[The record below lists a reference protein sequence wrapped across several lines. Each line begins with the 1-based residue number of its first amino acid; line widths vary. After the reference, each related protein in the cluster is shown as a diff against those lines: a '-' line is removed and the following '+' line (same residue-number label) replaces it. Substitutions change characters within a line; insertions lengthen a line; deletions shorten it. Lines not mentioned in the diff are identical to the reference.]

1 MTVPATCK
9 VLALNVYIF
18 AEKETIKFSTML
30 TLWVLNCIGWAVS
43 VPWCATITEWLEL
56 MIGNN

>member
-1 MTVPATCK
+1 MFTF
-9 VLALNVYIF
+9 F

>member
-1 MTVPATCK
+1 MTAPATCK

-18 AEKETIKFSTML
+18 EKETIKFSTML

-43 VPWCATITEWLEL
+43 VLGVQQLPSGW
-56 MIGNN
+56 N